1 MKNSTKNV
9 IALLEKQ
16 LKNTLAVANI
26 FAEKGN
32 NESAKRYIGEASGIQ
47 QAIWLLT
54 SQDYFDKQ
62 SKVYED
68 YE

>member
-16 LKNTLAVANI
+16 LKNTRAVANI
-26 FAEKGN
+26 FAEKGDQVT
-32 NESAKRYIGEASGIQ
+32 AKRYIGEASGIQ

-54 SQDYFDKQ
+54 NQEYFDKQ
-62 SKVYED
+62 SKVFED